1 MEKSKLPT
9 VETQMLIRKPISI
22 VFQAFIDPAI
32 TTKFWFTKSSG
43 QLEVGKTVTWEWEMY
58 NVSCGVQV
66 KEIIPNKKITIE
78 WDDPTTTVDFE
89 FTALTDNS
97 TYVVIKN
104 YGFSQ
109 TGDDLI
115 EIIKNNTGGFTTV
128 LDGLKAYLEFGIELN
143 LIKDKFPHLGQK

>member
-9 VETQMLIRKPISI
+9 VETQMLIRNPISI
-22 VFQAFIDPAI
+22 VFQSFIDPAI

-58 NVSCGVQV
+58 NVSSGIQV

-115 EIIKNNTGGFTTV
+115 
-128 LDGLKAYLEFGIELN
+128 
-143 LIKDKFPHLGQK
+143 

>member
-9 VETQMLIRKPISI
+9 VETQMLIRNPISI
-22 VFQAFIDPAI
+22 VFQSFIDPAI

-58 NVSCGVQV
+58 NVSSGIQV

-115 EIIKNNTGGFTTV
+115 EIIKNN
-128 LDGLKAYLEFGIELN
+128 KAKKSLRIRN
-143 LIKDKFPHLGQK
+143 

>member
-9 VETQMLIRKPISI
+9 VETQMLIRNPISI
-22 VFQAFIDPAI
+22 VFQSFIDPAI

-66 KEIIPNKKITIE
+66 NEIIPNKKITIE

>member
-1 MEKSKLPT
+1 MTNNMPT

>member
-1 MEKSKLPT
+1 MSNKNMPL
-9 VETQMLIRKPISI
+9 VECQMMIRRPVSE

-43 QLEVGKTVTWEWEMY
+43 SLEKGKTITWSWEMY
-58 NVSCGVQV
+58 GVSDDIRVV
-66 KEIIPNKKITIE
+66 EIVPNKIITIE
-78 WDDPTTTVDFE
+78 WDNPVTTVDFE
-89 FTALTDNS
+89 FTAMSDDA

-115 EIIKNNTGGFTTV
+115 EAIKNNTGGFTTV
-128 LDGLKAYLEFGIELN
+128 LDGLKAYLEYGIELN
-143 LIKDKFPHLGQK
+143 LVGDKFPQIKQK